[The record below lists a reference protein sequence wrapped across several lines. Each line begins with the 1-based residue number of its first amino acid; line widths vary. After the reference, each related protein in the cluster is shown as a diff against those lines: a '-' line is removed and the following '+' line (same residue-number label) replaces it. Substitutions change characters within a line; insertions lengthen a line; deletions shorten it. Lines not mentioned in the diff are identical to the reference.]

1 MQMKLP
7 IYQIDAFSSK
17 LFHGNPA
24 AVCPL
29 EKWLPDEIM
38 QSIAQENNLAET
50 AFYVRKDGQYE
61 IRWFTPSNEVDLCGH
76 ATLAAAHVLFRIQG
90 VTETMV
96 TFQSR
101 GGALRVL
108 READLLTLDFPA
120 QVGVPCETP
129 PEMIEALR
137 AKPREC
143 FRAMDYMAVFE
154 TEDDIT
160 KIQPDFRR
168 LKNLDLR
175 GLIITAPGKTT
186 DFVSRFFAPN
196 CGIDED
202 PATGSA
208 QCTLAPYWAK
218 RLSKTALTNRQL
230 SKRTGTFRCR
240 VDGDRVFISGATAR
254 YLEGTIEIG

>member
-1 MQMKLP
+1 MQMNLP

-108 READLLTLDFPA
+108 READL
-120 QVGVPCETP
+120 
-129 PEMIEALR
+129 
-137 AKPREC
+137 
-143 FRAMDYMAVFE
+143 
-154 TEDDIT
+154 
-160 KIQPDFRR
+160 
-168 LKNLDLR
+168 
-175 GLIITAPGKTT
+175 
-186 DFVSRFFAPN
+186 
-196 CGIDED
+196 
-202 PATGSA
+202 
-208 QCTLAPYWAK
+208 
-218 RLSKTALTNRQL
+218 
-230 SKRTGTFRCR
+230 
-240 VDGDRVFISGATAR
+240 
-254 YLEGTIEIG
+254 